1 MENMEKI
8 VHRDDIVEFK
18 NFLTPEECQTL
29 IDYYESSAESWQET
43 CFFNA
48 RVMDPIEPSKKMIY
62 PEINKPYFDQLRGK
76 LEKISEDVFGK
87 KVKNLSLSAH
97 KWMPGAYADDHSDN
111 SELDGKPNAWREN
124 KFVTIIYL
132 NDNYIGGKLYFRDHN
147 LSLAPEAG
155 TMVCFDVGI
164 NNVHGVT
171 RIESGDRYTMLLS
184 WDFADSVYPEGYFEE
199 KEREIMETRIAQEKQ
214 REQWRLLD
222 DKGNFG
228 NPE

>member
-1 MENMEKI
+1 MEKI
-8 VHRDDIVEFK
+8 IHRDDIVEYRDF
-18 NFLTPEECQTL
+18 FTPEECKML
-29 IDYYESSAESWQET
+29 IDYYESTPEEWQET

-48 RVMDPIEPSKKMIY
+48 RVMDPNAPRHKIPHSI
-62 PEINKPYFDQLRGK
+62 IDKPYFDAMRDK
-76 LEKISEDVFGK
+76 LAAMSIEVFGK
-87 KVKNLSLSAH
+87 QVKNLSLSAH

-111 SELDGKPNAWREN
+111 SELDGRPNAWREN

-132 NDNYIGGKLYFRDHN
+132 NDNYVGGKLYFRDHA
-147 LSLAPEAG
+147 LSIAPKAG

-184 WDFADSVYPEGYFEE
+184 WDFADSVYPPEYFEE
-199 KEREIMETRIAQEKQ
+199 KEKEIMQTQIEQEKQ
-214 REQWRLLD
+214 RERWRLLNEQ
-222 DKGNFG
+222 GNFG